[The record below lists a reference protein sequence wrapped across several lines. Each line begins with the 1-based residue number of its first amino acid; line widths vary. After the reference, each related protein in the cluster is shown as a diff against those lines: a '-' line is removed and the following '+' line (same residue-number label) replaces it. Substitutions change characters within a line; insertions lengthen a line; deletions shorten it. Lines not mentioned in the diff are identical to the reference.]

1 MTLGFFSGGCFFK
14 ITLMFIEAV
23 ISSNKSCS
31 KCFLIV
37 FKYDLNKQKEF
48 ETSKELIN

>member
-14 ITLMFIEAV
+14 ITFIEAV
-23 ISSNKSCS
+23 ISSNKFCS

-37 FKYDLNKQKEF
+37 FTYTLNKQKEF
-48 ETSKELIN
+48 ETSKEKIN